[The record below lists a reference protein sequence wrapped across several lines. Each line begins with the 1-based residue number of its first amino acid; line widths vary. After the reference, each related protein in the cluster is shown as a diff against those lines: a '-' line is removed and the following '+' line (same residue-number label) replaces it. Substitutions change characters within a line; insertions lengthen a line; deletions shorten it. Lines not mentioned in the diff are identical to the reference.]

1 MQGEEQCMFIFF
13 CIIILH
19 ERIYFTY
26 YNITYVT
33 IKIKI
38 EDLTNFISSGKYNG
52 LDIQT
57 VKPIPR
63 LEDTRS
69 SLVSEKKTKW
79 IKIGSATGSASS
91 SVRIEHTV
99 SFAESAESEWRARYW
114 KAIVRADRRT
124 DARGRRAREAASG
137 GSSWRYALGERVV
150 QLLVLHT
157 ERRNAGSAVA

>member
-1 MQGEEQCMFIFF
+1 MYVHFF

-69 SLVSEKKTKW
+69 SLVSEKKNQ
-79 IKIGSATGSASS
+79 I
-91 SVRIEHTV
+91 
-99 SFAESAESEWRARYW
+99 
-114 KAIVRADRRT
+114 
-124 DARGRRAREAASG
+124 
-137 GSSWRYALGERVV
+137 
-150 QLLVLHT
+150 
-157 ERRNAGSAVA
+157 N